1 MEQYD
6 FDPSDSAGETPV
18 RGYHHHHSMEP
29 TSTSTIP
36 GVVHDLSSYDKTA
49 DKNGEGPAPSSFLL
63 QQQQVYSKP
72 EKNKKCQV
80 CGKHARTPSD
90 LLRHMRVHT
99 GERPFPCV
107 ACDKTFKCKRSQ
119 LTHQYLSHAIKDGL
133 SDHRLGVL
141 DHRKVKRN
149 TNSKLKSNFCNQ
161 VPTIIDKI
169 MHSSYLKQMEQQ
181 QHQLQQQLQQQ
192 DEEEAVV
199 LVDHDEDTEIM
210 DGEEIS
216 SGPVS
221 FVGLFNSENGVQV
234 KEENSFHQNAKEDPP
249 SSTVK
254 DEFQDKPDNEDVDKI
269 VPLFKSKKRRK
280 DHSKKVPILRIK
292 THKCTHCKRQFR
304 SVYTLRYHL
313 RSMHDEK
320 VYLSPALE
328 TRLKKRRWI
337 PPHVRLQKSKI
348 CSGAKKNTSK
358 KDSSSKEKMYSML
371 PTYPNEKMEQ
381 KFFNQ
386 IAQQLSE
393 AQSQQQQNKNEEGA
407 MDLHIN
413 SEFALEIKKEKVDTY
428 EDDINNNV
436 PGTLN
441 DKADRNLRG
450 FMGLNDNEIKQMS
463 YFANSLPNTTANA
476 TSAAFT
482 LSNNTSTSTNPFVL
496 PPHIFFPST
505 PATEEGLMNE
515 KPISWESLQVSSD
528 SVLIS
533 KLEALHPGTQQK
545 YVLYKCGLCG
555 KAFASL
561 RVICGHLALH
571 NDSSKEKDCEKCGAS
586 FKWRTELDSHL
597 ECHQASD
604 RKFMPASPFLPSYYV
619 NPFPIPVV
627 TPSEQNVMSTTRL
640 LPYPF
645 FPMPQQLPQLMQ
657 PGFFPFFAAAALQPQ
672 MQQQQQQQPA
682 TNGHE
687 DTSARIPTPQEV
699 TSSENYE
706 DKNGCT
712 FQCKMCPKTFD
723 RIFSLQRHERIHSG
737 VKACFCKICG
747 RGFSELR
754 NLRHHI
760 IRFHAESAQKEPLPY
775 RRRPNRMRNV
785 SSSQKLVSFLK
796 KTAVRILN
804 SMGQSKLEHSAS
816 EDNNSSSEKSQ
827 TQKNPQKN
835 ENSVQ
840 TSVSESLQEQNGLIS
855 MPKLYDATSQ
865 MTRLSP
871 SQDIGEVPPPKLSPS
886 LADDAKDASSI
897 PVDAASETGKVEV
910 LQDPKRSLL
919 GNRRKGR
926 PFKLS
931 TMSSQVLSLRGEDI
945 LFPLTDS
952 SFMEKQNGISE
963 SSLLQATELLNSCL
977 KPEMAFPQLSYFNME
992 QQSPNEPIDMRNPIA
1007 KEKKATL
1014 ETTPKKEPETTEV
1027 QDRAMAFP
1035 TESNVGLPMFNDLSQ
1050 NPTALKLPEP
1060 FESRCLFPCSYC
1072 HKSFN
1077 SITDINRHMSFHA
1090 DIRPFKCPYCNYC
1103 SRTNSQLKVHMMRH
1117 EGIKHYMCQ
1126 ICNYNGVTQSD
1137 LNRHLKTRTHLLRS
1151 RNVCPCCGTGFHT
1164 RSLSDE
1170 HFKSCHLLGQQ
1181 AAKAPVA
1188 PDTPTPAKASSNR
1201 NRVTRLKQFRSP
1213 EDKLKGL
1220 EDKFKGP
1227 EDFRISEDKF
1237 KDVADKFRISEEF
1250 RVSEDKLRG
1259 PEELRVLEDKFKEA
1273 ADKFRVPEE
1282 FKISEDNFRASDD
1295 KLRGPEGFMS
1305 SKEFRSAEDK
1315 FMSPEEKVKSEFYQ
1329 KLCDLSNMGLTLGD
1343 FLQQNSRAG
1352 IEK

>member
-6 FDPSDSAGETPV
+6 FNPDSRDEAPV
-18 RGYHHHHSMEP
+18 QARGYQDSLE
-29 TSTSTIP
+29 IP
-36 GVVHDLSSYDKTA
+36 SSIREMPNIIQSLSSYDKDGKQKFYSIHEEGPTTRTRS
-49 DKNGEGPAPSSFLL
+49 KNGPPPVDDIP
-63 QQQQVYSKP
+63 QQYLVQTPHCTFKP

-107 ACDKTFKCKRSQ
+107 ACNKTFKCKRSQ
-119 LTHQYLSHAIKDGL
+119 LTHQYLSHGIRDGL
-133 SDHRLGVL
+133 SEHRLDVL

-149 TNSKLKSNFCNQ
+149 TNKLKSNFCNQ

-169 MHSSYLKQMEQQ
+169 MHNSYMKQKMEQQ
-181 QHQLQQQLQQQ
+181 P
-192 DEEEAVV
+192 VV
-199 LVDHDEDTEIM
+199 VDQDEDTEIM
-210 DGEEIS
+210 AGEEIS
-216 SGPVS
+216 SMSDGPVS
-221 FVGLFNSENGVQV
+221 FVGLFNSQKENGIPM
-234 KEENSFHQNAKEDPP
+234 KEEISHLENETKEQEPPVIKEEHCSFLEKQNND
-249 SSTVK
+249 
-254 DEFQDKPDNEDVDKI
+254 DENKINNCVSLYKP
-269 VPLFKSKKRRK
+269 KKRKK
-280 DHSKKVPILRIK
+280 DHSRKVPILRIK

-304 SVYTLRYHL
+304 SIYTLRYHL

-328 TRLKKRRWI
+328 SRLKKRRWI

-348 CSGAKKNTSK
+348 GSNSSLSHKQKSGSQ
-358 KDSSSKEKMYSML
+358 KEKTYSFL
-371 PTYPNEKMEQ
+371 PTYPNEKIEQ
-381 KFFNQ
+381 KFFSQ
-386 IAQQLSE
+386 ISQNFSE
-393 AQSQQQQNKNEEGA
+393 SPSQPQNKNNDA
-407 MDLHIN
+407 IDLHVN
-413 SEFALEIKKEKVDTY
+413 TDFSLEIKKEKVDSY

-436 PGTLN
+436 SGTVNEKTDRSLRDIMNLN
-441 DKADRNLRG
+441 E
-450 FMGLNDNEIKQMS
+450 NEAKQMS
-463 YFANSLPNTTANA
+463 YFANSLPNTSANA
-476 TSAAFT
+476 TGTAFT
-482 LSNNTSTSTNPFVL
+482 FNSTTNTSSTNPFVL

-505 PATEEGLMNE
+505 PATDEGLMNE
-515 KPISWESLQVSSD
+515 KPISWESLQVTSE

-533 KLEALHPGTQQK
+533 KLEAVHPGTQQK

-586 FKWRTELDSHL
+586 FKWKTELDSHL

-604 RKFMPASPFLPSYYV
+604 RKFMPTSPFLPSYYV

-645 FPMPQQLPQLMQ
+645 FPMPQQIPQLMQ

-672 MQQQQQQQPA
+672 MQNT
-682 TNGHE
+682 TNNHE
-687 DTSARIPTPQEV
+687 ETIRNSSHSPPQNSPTA
-699 TSSENYE
+699 ENFE
-706 DKNGCT
+706 DKNLVQGCN
-712 FQCKMCPKTFD
+712 FQCKLCPKTFD

-804 SMGQSKLEHSAS
+804 SMGQSKSEAS
-816 EDNNSSSEKSQ
+816 NITEENNNSSAKLQTSEV
-827 TQKNPQKN
+827 
-835 ENSVQ
+835 SVQ
-840 TSVSESLQEQNGLIS
+840 QELERNEVQNLSTSIPISTVENLQEQNTLS
-855 MPKLYDATSQ
+855 AMPTLFDATSQ
-865 MTRLSP
+865 VTRLSP
-871 SQDIGEVPPPKLSPS
+871 SQDLNEVPPPKLSPGVS
-886 LADDAKDASSI
+886 EETKELGA
-897 PVDAASETGKVEV
+897 VDKIETGNNGAVEV

-931 TMSSQVLSLRGEDI
+931 TMSSQALNLGGDDI
-945 LFPLTDS
+945 LFPLTES
-952 SFMEKQNGISE
+952 SFLEKHVDAISE
-963 SSLLQATELLNSCL
+963 SSLLQATEILNSL
-977 KPEMAFPQLSYFNME
+977 KPEVAFPQLNYYNME
-992 QQSPNEPIDMRNPIA
+992 QSPNEPIDMRNPSA
-1007 KEKKATL
+1007 KEKSEVNL
-1014 ETTPKKEPETTEV
+1014 KKEVENNEI
-1027 QDRAMAFP
+1027 QDRNPVFP
-1035 TESNVGLPMFNDLSQ
+1035 TDANLGMNMYNDTTQ
-1050 NPTALKLPEP
+1050 NSTALKIPES

-1090 DIRPFKCPYCNYC
+1090 DIRPFKCPYCSYC

-1151 RNVCPCCGTGFHT
+1151 RNVCACCGTGFHT

-1170 HFKSCHLLGQQ
+1170 HYKSCHLSANSGNNQDQNSKNQSEL
-1181 AAKAPVA
+1181 AAK
-1188 PDTPTPAKASSNR
+1188 TTTSSNNR
-1201 NRVTRLKQFRSP
+1201 NRVTRLKQFRT
-1213 EDKLKGL
+1213 
-1220 EDKFKGP
+1220 
-1227 EDFRISEDKF
+1227 
-1237 KDVADKFRISEEF
+1237 
-1250 RVSEDKLRG
+1250 
-1259 PEELRVLEDKFKEA
+1259 
-1273 ADKFRVPEE
+1273 
-1282 FKISEDNFRASDD
+1282 
-1295 KLRGPEGFMS
+1295 
-1305 SKEFRSAEDK
+1305 
-1315 FMSPEEKVKSEFYQ
+1315 PEEKIKSEFYQ
-1329 KLCDLSNMGLTLGD
+1329 KLCDLSNMSLTLGD
-1343 FLQQNSRAG
+1343 FLQQSSAAAMNL
-1352 IEK
+1352 EK

>member
-1 MEQYD
+1 MRLKDALQQLEATMEQYE
-6 FDPSDSAGETPV
+6 FDPSDSRDESPV
-18 RGYHHHHSMEP
+18 QARGYQHAMELPP
-29 TSTSTIP
+29 TTIADMP
-36 GVVHDLSSYDKTA
+36 GVIHNLSSYDKDA
-49 DKNGEGPAPSSFLL
+49 RQKFQGSFEENGELVNGPTTRTRSSKNDEIPSAFLA
-63 QQQQVYSKP
+63 QQPQLYKP

-119 LTHQYLSHAIKDGL
+119 LTHQYLSHGIRDGL
-133 SDHRLGVL
+133 SDHRLDVL

-149 TNSKLKSNFCNQ
+149 TSKLKSNFCNQ

-169 MHSSYLKQMEQQ
+169 MHNNYMKQMEQQ
-181 QHQLQQQLQQQ
+181 QQQQQQPP
-192 DEEEAVV
+192 VV
-199 LVDHDEDTEIM
+199 LVDQDEDTEIM
-210 DGEEIS
+210 AGEEIS
-216 SGPVS
+216 TMSDGGPVS
-221 FVGLFNSENGVQV
+221 FVGLFNPQVENGVQV
-234 KEENSFHQNAKEDPP
+234 KEETFHDADAKDMTREPTP
-249 SSTVK
+249 VK
-254 DEFQDKPDNEDVDKI
+254 EECLAFADKHKSPNETDISRI

-348 CSGAKKNTSK
+348 GSVSHSKRNTSH
-358 KDSSSKEKMYSML
+358 KDKFSKEKNYNLL
-371 PTYPNEKMEQ
+371 PTYPNEKIEQ
-381 KFFNQ
+381 KFFSQ
-386 IAQQLSE
+386 IAQHLSD
-393 AQSQQQQNKNEEGA
+393 APPQQQNKNEDA
-407 MDLHIN
+407 IDLHVN
-413 SEFALEIKKEKVDTY
+413 TDFSFEIKKEKLDSY

-436 PGTLN
+436 PGTVN
-441 DKADRNLRG
+441 DKTERNLRG
-450 FMGLNDNEIKQMS
+450 FMGLNDSEIKQMS
-463 YFANSLPNTTANA
+463 YFANNLPNATAN
-476 TSAAFT
+476 TTNAAFT
-482 LSNNTSTSTNPFVL
+482 LNNNTNATNTSNPFVL

-505 PATEEGLMNE
+505 PAADEGLMNE

-604 RKFMPASPFLPSYYV
+604 RKFMPTSPYLPSYYV

-627 TPSEQNVMSTTRL
+627 TPSEQSVMSTTRL

-645 FPMPQQLPQLMQ
+645 FPMPQQIPQLMQ
-657 PGFFPFFAAAALQPQ
+657 PGFFPFFAAALQPQ
-672 MQQQQQQQPA
+672 MQQQPA
-682 TNGHE
+682 SNSHE
-687 DTSARIPTPQEV
+687 ETSARNSTHSPPEV
-699 TSSENYE
+699 NHASSENYE
-706 DKNGCT
+706 DKNGCN

-804 SMGQSKLEHSAS
+804 SMGQSKLEQSAS
-816 EDNNSSSEKSQ
+816 EDNNSSEKLQNSEAPKELDR
-827 TQKNPQKN
+827 N
-835 ENSVQ
+835 ENRNFSAPT
-840 TSVSESLQEQNGLIS
+840 TSIEESLQEQNGMAT

-865 MTRLSP
+865 LTRLSP
-871 SQDIGEVPPPKLSPS
+871 SQDIGEVPPPKLSPG
-886 LADDAKDASSI
+886 LADEVKDTNSI
-897 PVDAASETGKVEV
+897 PVDAVSETGKSTAVEV

-952 SFMEKQNGISE
+952 NFLEKPDGISE
-963 SSLLQATELLNSCL
+963 SSLLQATEI
-977 KPEMAFPQLSYFNME
+977 LSMIFL
-992 QQSPNEPIDMRNPIA
+992 I
-1007 KEKKATL
+1007 
-1014 ETTPKKEPETTEV
+1014 
-1027 QDRAMAFP
+1027 
-1035 TESNVGLPMFNDLSQ
+1035 
-1050 NPTALKLPEP
+1050 
-1060 FESRCLFPCSYC
+1060 
-1072 HKSFN
+1072 
-1077 SITDINRHMSFHA
+1077 
-1090 DIRPFKCPYCNYC
+1090 
-1103 SRTNSQLKVHMMRH
+1103 
-1117 EGIKHYMCQ
+1117 
-1126 ICNYNGVTQSD
+1126 
-1137 LNRHLKTRTHLLRS
+1137 LNRY
-1151 RNVCPCCGTGFHT
+1151 
-1164 RSLSDE
+1164 
-1170 HFKSCHLLGQQ
+1170 
-1181 AAKAPVA
+1181 
-1188 PDTPTPAKASSNR
+1188 NR
-1201 NRVTRLKQFRSP
+1201 I
-1213 EDKLKGL
+1213 L
-1220 EDKFKGP
+1220 E
-1227 EDFRISEDKF
+1227 
-1237 KDVADKFRISEEF
+1237 
-1250 RVSEDKLRG
+1250 
-1259 PEELRVLEDKFKEA
+1259 
-1273 ADKFRVPEE
+1273 
-1282 FKISEDNFRASDD
+1282 N
-1295 KLRGPEGFMS
+1295 
-1305 SKEFRSAEDK
+1305 
-1315 FMSPEEKVKSEFYQ
+1315 
-1329 KLCDLSNMGLTLGD
+1329 
-1343 FLQQNSRAG
+1343 
-1352 IEK
+1352 